1 MPPCPCFSLHD
12 NNTITT
18 MAEQTCPKALQVG
31 DPCWKGITG
40 TRRRS
45 RTFHGDKVCL
55 SFGWHT
61 LSGCKTEGLL
71 RLLSWLVLRL
81 LRLWGFQGVAWSGS
95 HTLSLSR
102 LSSSSTA
109 SGSVLSSSGAASSS
123 ATDSASLCTTK
134 QSGQGLDKVS
144 VQFVVILHYLRLWAF
159 FINSRLCATLQPSN
173 GC

>member
-1 MPPCPCFSLHD
+1 MPPCPCFSLHH

-31 DPCWKGITG
+31 DPCWKRVTG
-40 TRRRS
+40 TRRS
-45 RTFHGDKVCL
+45 RTFHGDKVCQ

-61 LSGCKTEGLL
+61 LSGEGLL

-134 QSGQGLDKVS
+134 QSGQGPDKVN

-159 FINSRLCATLQPSN
+159 FFNRRLCVTLQPSN
-173 GC
+173 CC